1 MFRITHSNKPLI
13 IHGAH
18 NIVMDISQFL
28 ALMEDIA
35 PPCLAEEWDSGR
47 IGLVIEGNRDIKR
60 VSCALDATPAV
71 LREAV
76 GSGSDMLVVHHTPL
90 WTPVTS
96 VTGALASLLR
106 PVLASGMHIYVV
118 HSNFD
123 HAPGGINDALAKLLR
138 IENVRPLSLGVV
150 GDCPLS
156 TRELAAVLGCPI
168 VTWGDVELPGTLAVA
183 GGAAFSPDLIS
194 EAARLGARAFLSA
207 DLKHSVARESLLPL
221 LEATHYALES
231 PGMRELARRM
241 GWTYIDDPP
250 VVRTWNPTSSGN
262 D

>member
-1 MFRITHSNKPLI
+1 
-13 IHGAH
+13 
-18 NIVMDISQFL
+18 MDISQFL

-35 PPCLAEEWDSGR
+35 PPGLAEEWDLGR
-47 IGLVIEGNRDIKR
+47 IGLVVEGDRDIER
-60 VSCALDATPAV
+60 ISCALDATPAV

-96 VTGALASLLR
+96 VAGALASLLR
-106 PVLASGMHIYVV
+106 PVLSSGMHIYVI

-138 IENVRPLSLGVV
+138 MENIQPLSLGVV

-156 TRELAAVLGCPI
+156 PGDIAGILDCPV
-168 VTWGDVELPGTLAVA
+168 VTWGNPDLPDLPGRLALA
-183 GGAAFSPDLIS
+183 GGSAFSPDLIS
-194 EAARLGARAFLSA
+194 EAARKGARAFLSA
-207 DLKHSVARESLLPL
+207 DLKHSVARESPLPL

-231 PGMRELARRM
+231 PGMRALAERM